1 MENLSLILVPLI
13 ALIVAQVLKLII
25 EAAKGNLNWSNLYG
39 YGGMPSAHSATVAAL
54 VTQIYL
60 TTKQVVPALAVA
72 IVFSFFL
79 IREAVGL
86 RQHVSKLSVMVNR
99 LIENL
104 PESKESRFASLPERL
119 GHTFPQVLVGI
130 LMGVLVSVLYQLL

>member
-1 MENLSLILVPLI
+1 MQNLSLILVPVV
-13 ALIVAQVLKLII
+13 ALVLTQVLKLII
-25 EAAKGNLNWSNLYG
+25 EAAKGNFKWSDLYE

-54 VTQIYL
+54 VAQIYL
-60 TTKQVVPALAVA
+60 TTKQITPALAVA
-72 IVFSFFL
+72 LVFSFFL

-104 PESKESRFASLPERL
+104 PSDKESRFAPLPERI
-119 GHTFPQVLVGI
+119 GHTMPQVLVGI
-130 LMGVLVSVLYQLL
+130 LVGILVALIYSFI

>member
-1 MENLSLILVPLI
+1 MSNLSLILVPII
-13 ALIVAQVLKLII
+13 ALALTQILKLII
-25 EAAKGNLNWSNLYG
+25 EAAKGKFSWSNLYE

-54 VTQIYL
+54 ASELYL
-60 TTKQVVPALAVA
+60 TTKQITPALAVA
-72 IVFSFFL
+72 LVFSFFL

-104 PESKESRFASLPERL
+104 PADKESRFAPLPERI
-119 GHTFPQVLVGI
+119 GHTVPQVLVGI
-130 LMGVLVSVLYQLL
+130 LVGVLVSLIYQLI